1 MNLHASIDWAISRL
15 VDNYEWQ
22 GIIDFD
28 EWLELQEKIGNAI
41 MADRRLAQIVLQ
53 ACLDSGI
60 IEED

>member
-1 MNLHASIDWAISRL
+1 MNLHTSIDWAISRL

>member
-53 ACLDSGI
+53 ACLDNGI

>member
-1 MNLHASIDWAISRL
+1 MNLHATIEWAISRL

-22 GIIDFD
+22 GNIDRD

-41 MADRRLAQIVLQ
+41 MADRRLAQIVLA